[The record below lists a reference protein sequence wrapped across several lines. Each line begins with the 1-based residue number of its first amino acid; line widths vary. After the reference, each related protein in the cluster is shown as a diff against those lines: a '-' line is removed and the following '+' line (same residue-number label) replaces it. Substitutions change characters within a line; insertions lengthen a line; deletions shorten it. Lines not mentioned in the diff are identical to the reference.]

1 MDVKVEKMTISDL
14 KNIKDILQTE
24 FDDFWNY
31 KILEEELNSSNSYY
45 LVAKAENELENEI
58 VGFAGIKVVLDEA
71 DVMNIVV
78 KKSKRNNKIGS
89 LLLEHLISLA
99 KNLNCKSLSLEV
111 NEDNLPA
118 INLYKKFGFEQIGIR
133 KNYYEDKNGIVMVK
147 YLT

>member
-118 INLYKKFGFEQIGIR
+118 INLYKKFGFEQIGFR
-133 KNYYEDKNGIVMVK
+133 KNYYENKNGIVMIK
-147 YLT
+147 YFC

>member
-118 INLYKKFGFEQIGIR
+118 INLYKKFGFEQIGFR

>member
-1 MDVKVEKMTISDL
+1 
-14 KNIKDILQTE
+14 
-24 FDDFWNY
+24 
-31 KILEEELNSSNSYY
+31 
-45 LVAKAENELENEI
+45 
-58 VGFAGIKVVLDEA
+58 
-71 DVMNIVV
+71 MNIVV

-99 KNLNCKSLSLEV
+99 KKLNCKSLSLEV

-118 INLYKKFGFEQIGIR
+118 INLYKKFGFEQIGFR

>member
-1 MDVKVEKMTISDL
+1 MDIKVEKMTISDL

-31 KILEEELNSSNSYY
+31 NILEEELNLSNSYY
-45 LVAKAENELENEI
+45 LVAKSENELENEI

-118 INLYKKFGFEQIGIR
+118 INLYKKFGFEQIGFR
-133 KNYYEDKNGIVMVK
+133 KNYYEDKNGIVMIK
-147 YLT
+147 YFC

>member
-1 MDVKVEKMTISDL
+1 MNIKLEKMTVLDL
-14 KNIKDILQTE
+14 KNIKDILQSE

-31 KILEEELNSSNSYY
+31 KILEDELNSSNSYY
-45 LVAKAENELENEI
+45 IVAKSENEI

-71 DVMNIVV
+71 DIMNIVV

-118 INLYKKFGFEQIGIR
+118 ISLYKKFGFEQVGFR
-133 KNYYEDKNGIVMVK
+133 KNYYDDKNGIVMVK
-147 YLT
+147 NFV